1 MPNQLDD
8 CGDVTGQHPNATCFN
23 ESSSPDLASLKSLV
37 QTVKDHPALLVSNGR
52 LSLSLCCCGMSLQ
65 VSHPFSLVRT
75 QGYYICG
82 EVKLMSVG
90 LIYLH

>member
-37 QTVKDHPALLVSNGR
+37 QTVKDHPALLVSGDF
-52 LSLSLCCCGMSLQ
+52 LSLLLLHDSAS
-65 VSHPFSLVRT
+65 VSHPFSLVRRAIT
-75 QGYYICG
+75 SA
-82 EVKLMSVG
+82 VRSS
-90 LIYLH
+90 

>member
-37 QTVKDHPALLVSNGR
+37 QTVKDHPALLVSGD
-52 LSLSLCCCGMSLQ
+52 SLSLLLRHESAS
-65 VSHPFSLVRT
+65 VSSVFARA